1 MYTRT
6 KAIASIGLWA
16 SGFSLLM
23 ESASAQTAAIVVNT
37 TVDDIN
43 AGDGNCTLR
52 EAINNAN
59 TNRDTT
65 NGDCRTGSP
74 YPTIDAIAFNIQS
87 AQPSIIPNSP
97 LPTITEAV
105 VIDGTSQPGFKTTAT
120 HSLTCPNPMGVPL
133 PAQTI
138 TISRPIIELN
148 GAAAGKVSGITIDA
162 DQVVIRG
169 LVINQF
175 QRAGIEI
182 LNNSSQVIIDSNYI
196 GTDITGTVALG
207 NNRGVVIKAGNT
219 TNPNNI
225 TIKNNVIS
233 GNTFLGVLVNGDA
246 NADQQGNT
254 IVNNFIGTDYT
265 GKKVLGNTTEKRGH
279 GVVIGHGNFA
289 ALDSRYPAQN
299 HRIRGNVIA
308 GSHTTN
314 LWVSNYAS
322 NNLVECNYIGTDY
335 TGTVALGNCI
345 DGLLIGGTRSDAP
358 SRLNKIRH
366 NLISGNARC
375 QGNSEANL
383 TLQWGAIENTI
394 ENNLIGTDIT
404 GIVAL
409 SPILSTDGIGIKK
422 PANQIRNNVI
432 GGNRRHGIHI
442 YRGFGTQPWDN
453 RIENNY
459 IGINPSGITI
469 ANGGD
474 GIAIFSNIY
483 TPDSVLPLMD
493 VLIRGTRITGNAI
506 ANNNHNGIRLEARG
520 DEVGFNASITNTQIS
535 NNTIHDNGA
544 NGIQITTV
552 ETVSGGIAEAI
563 NNLIQTNRL
572 FNNQGLGISLSSSR
586 STSHDAFLNG
596 ETGNHL
602 SASVPIENDVLD
614 LDSGSNQLQN
624 YPTLLSAEGKNN
636 HTEIQGIL
644 ISTPNTQFTL
654 EFFANRSADPSD
666 YGEGEVPLG
675 SLSVTT
681 DNRGEAVFS
690 AILPA
695 TVMGQV
701 ITATATDS
709 SGNTSEFSRHIQ
721 VKFK

>member
-1 MYTRT
+1 MYTRLKT
-6 KAIASIGLWA
+6 LASIGLLV
-16 SGFSLLM
+16 SSLSPLM
-23 ESASAQTAAIVVNT
+23 DSAVAQTAGIVVNT
-37 TVDDIN
+37 TADDIN

-59 TNRDTT
+59 RNRDTT

-74 YPTIDAIAFNIQS
+74 HPTIDAIAFNIQS
-87 AQPSIIPNSP
+87 IQPSIILNSP
-97 LPTITEAV
+97 LPTLTEAV
-105 VIDGTSQPGFKTTAT
+105 VIDGTSQPGFQTTAT

-133 PAQTI
+133 PAQRI
-138 TISRPIIELN
+138 TISRPVIELN

-162 DQVVIRG
+162 EQVIIRG
-169 LVINQF
+169 LVINRF
-175 QRAGIEI
+175 QRYGIEI
-182 LNNSSQVIIDSNYI
+182 LNNSSHIIIDSNYI
-196 GTDITGTVALG
+196 GTDISGTVALG
-207 NNRGVVIKAGNT
+207 NNRGVVIEAGNT
-219 TNPNNI
+219 TNPNNTI
-225 TIKNNVIS
+225 IKNNVIS
-233 GNTFLGVLVNGDA
+233 GNQFLGILLNGDA

-265 GKKVLGNTTEKRGH
+265 GKEVLGNTTEKGGH
-279 GVVIGHGNFA
+279 GVVIGNGNFA
-289 ALDSRYPAQN
+289 PLDSRYPAQN
-299 HRIRGNVIA
+299 HTILGNVIA

-314 LWVSNYAS
+314 VWLSNYAS

-345 DGLLIGGTRSDAP
+345 DGFLIGGTRSDAP
-358 SRLNKIRH
+358 SRLNKVRY

-404 GIVAL
+404 GTVAL

-459 IGINPSGITI
+459 IGINPSGINI

-483 TPDSVLPLMD
+483 TPDTILPLMD

-506 ANNNHNGIRLEARG
+506 ANNGYNGIRLEARG
-520 DEVGFNASITNTQIS
+520 DEAGFNASITNTQIL
-535 NNTIHDNGA
+535 NNIIHHNGA
-544 NGIQITTV
+544 NGIQITTM
-552 ETVSGGIAEAI
+552 ETVTGGMADAI
-563 NNLIQTNRL
+563 DNLIQRNSL
-572 FNNQGLGISLSSSR
+572 FDNKDLGISLSQNP
-586 STSHDAFLNG
+586 STSHDVFWNG
-596 ETGNHL
+596 ETGRPL
-602 SASVPIENDVLD
+602 STSVPIDNDALD

-624 YPTLLSAEGKNN
+624 YPTLLGAEVKNN
-636 HTEIQGIL
+636 NIEIQGIL
-644 ISTPNTQFTL
+644 VSTPNSQFTL
-654 EFFANRSADPSD
+654 EFFA
-666 YGEGEVPLG
+666 
-675 SLSVTT
+675 
-681 DNRGEAVFS
+681 
-690 AILPA
+690 
-695 TVMGQV
+695 
-701 ITATATDS
+701 
-709 SGNTSEFSRHIQ
+709 SRR
-721 VKFK
+721 K